1 MEHLN
6 SRKSNSIELCLPVFE
21 RYASEVPEI
30 RIVLVAIPQNGT
42 KHIYIQESSSHNSY
56 SMYVLTALCNLNNS
70 NCISQIE
77 LDKPY
82 TLVPLLGSIF
92 LERIGSELH

>member
-1 MEHLN
+1 MY
-6 SRKSNSIELCLPVFE
+6 RKT
-21 RYASEVPEI
+21 
-30 RIVLVAIPQNGT
+30 VAIT
-42 KHIYIQESSSHNSY
+42 AIICKSSLH
-56 SMYVLTALCNLNNS
+56 YVIST
-70 NCISQIE
+70 NCISQVE